1 MSALSAGKTTM
12 LSPTPLTM
20 NVRQYIFE
28 EPNTT
33 FVRFADAAN
42 YVHPNKK
49 FNSRTF
55 DKAIIELLIK
65 LNVKVDEPLT
75 EDLLDDFMEHGLVI
89 DISNESEENIDEFI
103 RHTAHHDTILKCKA
117 SFYKPL
123 HLAAEKGDFQLVKNL
138 AAAGAN
144 LFQSLSPLGYGETP
158 LESAIRGDNPEI
170 VKYLIDRGVNFRN
183 TKEEDDLVFLVL
195 VYAFRFK
202 SRKVINAYLTEDTDV
217 RYVSWSYG
225 SLIHCAIYNGDLD
238 LIQRLLDLGAYVNSL
253 SIYSEKFKWFHG
265 TLTPLQTAIAI
276 KRVDIVKLLIRNG
289 ANVDHWLPDLH
300 DHKSTLQFAVDI
312 NAPNDMIVALLDA
325 GADVFNHWGDYIL
338 PFNYKHRHPSFT
350 NILKKMAVKL
360 DTVGYNLLKTNKVER
375 ILKDKKLDQFKRE
388 CFEEVK
394 RMDSTQIK
402 TTSVTYYELLTR
414 HVHDLA
420 RDEHYDVLKSVVLNE
435 DLEKQFPLYAGII
448 QTRFKSAVET
458 RAHLPDFENLMLS
471 IFPNASIPLINKLIP
486 FICEE
491 GLEAFKSKGRF
502 VFQDM
507 FNLPNF

>member
-1 MSALSAGKTTM
+1 
-12 LSPTPLTM
+12 M

-28 EPNTT
+28 EPSTT

-49 FNSRTF
+49 ITNRPS
-55 DKAIIELLIK
+55 DKAIIESLIK
-65 LNVKVDEPLT
+65 RKVSVNEPVT
-75 EDLLDDFMEHGLVI
+75 EDLVDDCIEHGLVI
-89 DISNESEENIDEFI
+89 DISDKPEENIDNFI
-103 RHTAHHDTILKCKA
+103 RNAAFHDTILKYKS
-117 SFYKPL
+117 SFYRPV
-123 HLAAEKGDFQLVKNL
+123 HLAAEKGDLQLVKNL
-138 AAAGAN
+138 VAAGAN
-144 LFQSLSPLGYGETP
+144 LSQSLSPLGHGETP

-170 VKYLIDRGVNFRN
+170 VKYLIDCGANFRKI
-183 TKEEDDLVFLVL
+183 KEEDDLAFLVL
-195 VYAFRFK
+195 VYAFRFR
-202 SRKVINAYLTEDTDV
+202 SRKVINAYLTEGTDV

-253 SIYSEKFKWFHG
+253 SIYSDKFRWFHG

-276 KRVDIVKLLIRNG
+276 KRVDIVKLLLRNG
-289 ANVDHWLPDLH
+289 ANVDHWLPDLYNY
-300 DHKSTLQFAVDI
+300 KSTLQFAVDI

-325 GADVFNHWGDYIL
+325 GADVFCLWGDYIL

-360 DTVGYNLLKTNKVER
+360 DTVGYNLFKTNKVER
-375 ILKDKKLDQFKRE
+375 ILKDKKLYQFKQE

-394 RMDSTQIK
+394 RMDSTQIE

-420 RDEHYDVLKSVVLNE
+420 RDEQYDVLKSVVLNE

-448 QTRFKSAVET
+448 QARFKSAVET
-458 RAHLPDFENLMLS
+458 RMHLPDFEDFMLT
-471 IFPNASIPLINKLIP
+471 IFPDASIPLIHKLIP